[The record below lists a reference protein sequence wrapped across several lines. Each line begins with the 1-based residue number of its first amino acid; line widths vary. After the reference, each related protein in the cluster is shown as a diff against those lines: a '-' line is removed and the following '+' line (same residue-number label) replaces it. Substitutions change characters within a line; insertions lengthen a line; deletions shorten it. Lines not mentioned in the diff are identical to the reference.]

1 MGESAHG
8 RKWRDPWSIRAVDS
22 GHPVTEDASQSR
34 RTAGPLG
41 FLRRTAD
48 VSLYVRVLAVN
59 AAILTLSVALLI
71 FTPVTVSRNVTN
83 FEVAVL
89 LSGLVLTIV
98 ANAILLRLSLRPLR
112 KLMELMLVIDVFEPG
127 VRTPAQGP
135 EEVASVISRFN
146 AMLDRLEHER
156 RHSMRR
162 VLVAQEAERRRV
174 AQELHDEIG
183 QNLTAAV
190 LELNRVREGGVVL
203 TDALDDAQ
211 SLARE
216 SLETLSAITARLRP
230 ATFDDLGLA
239 SALQSLAADSERRTG
254 VEVETAVDGQVNGL
268 DADAELV
275 LFRVAQ
281 EAVTNA
287 LRHAECSRVTI
298 RLRRDDGQVLLRV
311 EDDGGGVGDAV
322 SGAGIRGMR
331 ERAAMIG
338 GRLKIT
344 TATIGGTA
352 VELQVPSAGGEHVDH
367 D

>member
-1 MGESAHG
+1 
-8 RKWRDPWSIRAVDS
+8 
-22 GHPVTEDASQSR
+22 VTEDATQSR
-34 RTAGPLG
+34 PAAGPLA

-48 VSLYVRVLAVN
+48 LSLYVRVLTVN
-59 AAILTLSVALLI
+59 AAILAISVAVLI

-83 FEVAVL
+83 FELAVL
-89 LSGLVLTIV
+89 LLGLGVTIV
-98 ANAILLRLSLRPLR
+98 ANAVLLRLSLRPLR
-112 KLMELMLVIDVFEPG
+112 RLMELMLVIDVVEPG
-127 VRTPAQGP
+127 VRTPAEGP
-135 EEVASVISRFN
+135 AEVAAVIARFN
-146 AMLDRLEHER
+146 GMLDRLERER

-190 LELNRVREGGVVL
+190 LELNRVREGGVAL
-203 TDALDDAQ
+203 IDALDDAQ
-211 SLARE
+211 ALARE
-216 SLETLSAITARLRP
+216 SLETLSLITARLRP

-254 VEVETAVDGQVNGL
+254 VEVETSLDGAVQGL
-268 DADAELV
+268 DDDSELV

-298 RLRRDDGQVLLRV
+298 RLRRDDGQVVLRV

-338 GRLKIT
+338 GRLVIT
-344 TATIGGTA
+344 PATIGGTA
-352 VELQVPSAGGEHVDH
+352 VELRVPRSGGTDGDH
-367 D
+367 